1 MPRGSKYE
9 CFTESNPVI
18 RRAKFSPY
26 EEKAYVDVKCS
37 FCSNIF
43 EIAHASD
50 AKRQGCL
57 KHLRENPTCQA
68 AFGHDVG
75 EVPEKKRKATKQDI
89 IQGGG
94 LVTIYKLVF
103 KPENR
108 VVYTGKTCNT
118 QKRLKQHA
126 SKTSGCRLIR
136 NAIRRHGISQFSIE
150 PIVKCQPA
158 DADANESYYIVANN
172 TMYPN
177 GYNLR
182 HGSEAGEDSDED
194 VRVATSTRGIISLKN
209 VTDQLRSQMD
219 ATADLIEI
227 CEDLEDCSAVDEVCR
242 DLLRDVHPDRAG
254 ERSFSANEVAV
265 MLNAVRESVRE

>member
-1 MPRGSKYE
+1 MFVEITAQSLKTSKA
-9 CFTESNPVI
+9 SN
-18 RRAKFSPY
+18 
-26 EEKAYVDVKCS
+26 
-37 FCSNIF
+37 
-43 EIAHASD
+43 
-50 AKRQGCL
+50 CL

-89 IQGGG
+89 TQGDG

-150 PIVKCQPA
+150 PIVKCQSA

-182 HGSEAGEDSDED
+182 HGSEVGEDSDED
-194 VRVATSTRGIISLKN
+194 VRVATFTRGIISFKN

-227 CEDLEDCSAVDEVCR
+227 CEDLEDCSVVDEVCR

-254 ERSFSANEVAV
+254 ERSFSANEVAA
-265 MLNAVRESVRE
+265 MLNTVRESVRE